1 MLTLKNIVKTY
12 AAGGNTVSALCGVSM
27 DFRKNEFVSI
37 LGPSGCGK
45 TTLLN
50 IIGGLVRYD
59 SGDLIIGEKS
69 TKDFKD
75 SDWDTYR
82 NHSIG
87 FVFQSYNLIPHQS
100 VLANVEL
107 ALTLSGVS
115 KKERRQKA
123 TKALE
128 RVGLADQLHKK
139 PSQMSGG
146 QMQRVAIARALV
158 NEPDILLADE
168 PTGALDTA
176 TSVQIMDILKEIAK
190 DKLVIMVTH
199 NPELAERYS
208 TRIIRMLD
216 GKVTSDS
223 SPYDSSAEEMTKE
236 AAKSKKQ
243 KKLRHPSMSFFT
255 ALSLSFKNLLTKKG
269 RTFMTAFAGS
279 IGIIGIA
286 LILSLSNGIQNY
298 IDRVQEDTLSTYP
311 ISLQAS
317 EVDMSGLLTTL
328 SNTGSNNKHELDA
341 VYSSSALYEMMNAML
356 SADMRENNLT
366 DFKLWLEENKEELD
380 DLVGAIEYSYA
391 VGIESFAKNE
401 TGDYFS
407 TDITKLF
414 EGMYDSAGFGG
425 TSTML
430 TSSSFSV
437 WDELLPAKD
446 GEGINDLI
454 YTQYDVIYGKMP
466 ERFDEIVLIVN
477 KNNEVTDLTLYS
489 LGLKSEEDMK
499 KIMSA
504 AVLGEPIEAVSER
517 YPYEDLC
524 NHRIKLILPTDYF
537 KKNASTGLFEDI
549 RDDQKMLNLV
559 VSGGIDLKIVGIIR
573 PSDDATS
580 AALSGS
586 IGYTKALTEY
596 IINGISESEVIK
608 AQKAPENENFDV
620 LSGLPF
626 VLTNELDLPEEEKP
640 AAFLEYIKN
649 ADNTTKATLYE
660 AIIATPPTEYLKNI
674 VDGYM
679 AAYPTREA
687 QEALIAQNFAGVDSE
702 LLDSYLSAMSDEELE
717 TALRSTFESMITTE
731 YTEKMQQQ
739 IKDICETP
747 SQDELAALSAQVMS
761 MLPDKMTQIGFIGN
775 IYAERTAL
783 PLETVAMYLMSLD
796 EAEFGA
802 ILDEL
807 VAEQAIEMYRQYILP
822 TITEEQKNEKLA
834 AALEAYC
841 ASLDTAALVAL
852 YNDYMPSTVSSST
865 LEENLT
871 LFGDADLAS
880 PSAINIYPVD
890 FHSKELIADKIAAYN
905 DTVADE
911 DKITYTDYVAIMMS
925 SISIIID
932 VISYVLIAFVAIS
945 LVVSSIMIGII
956 TYISVLERTKEIGIL
971 RAIGASK
978 RDISRVFNAETF
990 IVGLSAGII
999 GIGTTLLLCFP
1010 INAIIRHLSGIEN
1023 IGAELPWV
1031 AGFVLVLISILL
1043 TTVAGLIPS
1052 RVAAKKD
1059 PVVALRT
1066 E

>member
-12 AAGGNTVSALCGVSM
+12 AAGGNTVSALSGVSM

-50 IIGGLVRYD
+50 IIGGLDRYD
-59 SGDLIIGEKS
+59 SGDLIIGGRS
-69 TKDFKD
+69 TKDFRD
-75 SDWDTYR
+75 ADWDTYR

-115 KKERRQKA
+115 KKERRRRA

-128 RVGLADQLHKK
+128 RVGLGDQLRKK

-158 NEPDILLADE
+158 NEPEILLADE

-190 DKLVIMVTH
+190 DRLVIMVTH
-199 NPELAERYS
+199 NPELAEKYS

-223 SPYDSSAEEMTKE
+223 APYDSAENEKAVETTPK
-236 AAKSKKQ
+236 KKQ
-243 KKLRHPSMSFFT
+243 KRLRHPSMSFFT

-328 SNTGSNNKHELDA
+328 SNTGSETKHELDA

-366 DFKLWLEENKEELD
+366 AFKVWLEENKEELD

-391 VGIESFAKNE
+391 VDIEAYAKNE
-401 TGDYFS
+401 AGDYFS

-414 EGMYDSAGFGG
+414 EDMYASAGFSG
-425 TSTML
+425 TSSMM

-437 WDELLPAKD
+437 WDEILPAKD

-454 YTQYDVIYGKMP
+454 DTQYDVIYGRMP

-489 LGLKSEEDMK
+489 LGLKSEEDMT

-504 AVLGEPIEAVSER
+504 AVLGEQIEVVSER
-517 YPYEDLC
+517 YPYEELC

-549 RDDQKMLNLV
+549 RDDQKMLNIV
-559 VSGGIDLKIVGIIR
+559 VSGGVDLKIVGIIR
-573 PSDDATS
+573 LSDDATS

-596 IINGISESEVIK
+596 IIGGIAESEVMK
-608 AQKAPENENFDV
+608 AQKAPENENYDV

-626 VLTNELDLPEEEKP
+626 VLTSELDLPREEKP
-640 AAFLEYIKN
+640 AAFLEYVKN
-649 ADNTTKATLYE
+649 ADSATKAALYE
-660 AIIATPPTEYLKNI
+660 AIVTTPPTDYLKNI
-674 VDGYM
+674 VDEYM

-702 LLDSYLSAMSDEELE
+702 LLNSYLSSMTDEELE
-717 TALRSTFESMITTE
+717 AALRTTFESMVETE
-731 YTEKMQQQ
+731 YTEKIQQQ
-739 IKDICETP
+739 ITDICEAP
-747 SQDELAALSAQVMS
+747 SEEELAALSAQVMS
-761 MLPDKMTQIGFIGN
+761 MLPDKMTQIGFISN
-775 IYAERTAL
+775 IYAERTAM
-783 PLETVAMYLMSLD
+783 PMETVAAYLMSLD
-796 EAEFGA
+796 EKAFSA
-802 ILDEL
+802 ILQEL
-807 VAEQAIEMYRQYILP
+807 VAEQANDAYRQYILP
-822 TITEEQKNEKLA
+822 TITNEQKSEKLA

-841 ASLDTAALVAL
+841 QTLDTEALIAL
-852 YNDYMPSTVSSST
+852 YDGYMPSTVSSST
-865 LEENLT
+865 LEENLA

-880 PSAINIYPVD
+880 PSAINIYPID
-890 FHSKELIADKIAAYN
+890 FNAKEVIADKIAAYN
-905 DTVADE
+905 ETVADE
-911 DKITYTDYVAIMMS
+911 DKITYTDYMAIMMS

-990 IVGLSAGII
+990 IVGLAAGAI
-999 GIGTTLLLCFP
+999 GIGATLLLCFP

-1031 AGFVLVLISILL
+1031 AGVVLVLISILL

-1059 PVVALRT
+1059 PVVALRS

>member
-12 AAGGNTVSALCGVSM
+12 AAGGNTVTALCGVSM

-50 IIGGLVRYD
+50 IIGGLDRYD
-59 SGDLIIGEKS
+59 SGDLVIGGKS
-69 TKDFKD
+69 TKDFRD
-75 SDWDTYR
+75 GDWDTYR

-115 KKERRQKA
+115 RAERRERAKR
-123 TKALE
+123 ALE
-128 RVGLADQLHKK
+128 RVGLGDQLRKK
-139 PSQMSGG
+139 PGQMSGG

-158 NEPDILLADE
+158 NEPEILLADE

-176 TSVQIMDILKEIAK
+176 TSIQIMDILKEIAR
-190 DKLVIMVTH
+190 DRLVIMVTH
-199 NPELAERYS
+199 NPDLAEAYS

-216 GKVTSDS
+216 GKIQGDS
-223 SPYDSSAEEMTKE
+223 NPYNSETKE
-236 AAKSKKQ
+236 TAEPPKTEKKQ
-243 KKLRHPSMSFFT
+243 KKPRRPSMSFFT

-317 EVDMSGLLTTL
+317 EVDMSGLLTSL
-328 SNTGSNNKHELDA
+328 SNAGSNNPHELDA

-356 SADMRENNLT
+356 SADTRENNLT
-366 DFKLWLEENKEELD
+366 AFKVWLEDNKQELD
-380 DLVGAIEYSYA
+380 ELVSAIEYSYG
-391 VGIESFAKNE
+391 VSIETYAKNE
-401 TGDYFS
+401 SGDYFS
-407 TDITKLF
+407 TDVMSLF
-414 EGMYDSAGFGG
+414 DEMYASAGFSGMP
-425 TSTML
+425 TAMSSMSL
-430 TSSSFSV
+430 TV

-446 GEGINDLI
+446 GEGIHELI
-454 YTQYDVIYGKMP
+454 DTQYDLIYGKMP

-477 KNNEVTDLTLYS
+477 KNNEVTDLTLFS
-489 LGLKSEEDMK
+489 LGLKSEEDMS
-499 KIMSA
+499 KIMTA
-504 AVLGEPIEAVSER
+504 AVLGAPIEATSER
-517 YPYEDLC
+517 FSYEDLC
-524 NHRIKLILPTDYF
+524 SRRLKLVLPTDHYR
-537 KKNASTGLFEDI
+537 KNAETGLFEDI
-549 RDDQKMLNLV
+549 RDDQKMLNVV
-559 VSGGIDLKIVGIIR
+559 VSGGIDLKIVGILR

-580 AALSGS
+580 ATLSGS

-596 IINGISESEVIK
+596 IIDGIARSEVIT

-626 VLTNELDLPEEEKP
+626 VLTNELELPEEEKP
-640 AAFLEYIKN
+640 AAFLEYVKN
-649 ADNTTKATLYE
+649 ADNATKSALYE
-660 AIIATPPTEYLKNI
+660 AILSAPPTDYLKAT
-674 VDGYM
+674 VDAYM
-679 AAYPTREA
+679 AQFPTREA
-687 QEALIAQNFAGVDSE
+687 QEALVAENFAGVDPT
-702 LLDSYLSAMSDEELE
+702 LLESYLSAMSDEELE
-717 TALRSTFESMITTE
+717 AALRSSIESMVEAE
-731 YTEKMQQQ
+731 YTEK
-739 IKDICETP
+739 IKSELATIVETP
-747 SQDELAALSAQVMS
+747 SEDELAALKGQVMAA
-761 MLPDKMTQIGFIGN
+761 LPDKMTQIGFICQA
-775 IYAERTAL
+775 YSERTAL
-783 PLETVAMYLMSLD
+783 PAETVAAYLMSLG
-796 EAEFGA
+796 EEEFGQ
-802 ILDEL
+802 ILSEL
-807 VAEQAIEMYRQYILP
+807 VTEQALDSYRRYILP
-822 TITEEQKNEKLA
+822 TITEEQRNEKLA
-834 AALEAYC
+834 VALEGYC
-841 ASLDTAALVAL
+841 ASLDSAALSAL
-852 YNDYMPSTVSSST
+852 YDGYMPSTVSSST
-865 LEENLT
+865 LADNLS

-880 PSAINIYPVD
+880 PTTINIYPID
-890 FHSKELIADKIAAYN
+890 FHSKELLADKIAAYN
-905 DTVADE
+905 AAVSEE
-911 DKITYTDYVAIMMS
+911 DAITYTDYVGLMMS

-978 RDISRVFNAETF
+978 RDVSRVFNAETF
-990 IVGLSAGII
+990 IVGLTAGII
-999 GIGTTLLLCFP
+999 GIGLTLLLCFP
-1010 INAIIRHLSGIEN
+1010 INAIIRHLSGIGS
-1023 IGAELPWV
+1023 IGAELP
-1031 AGFVLVLISILL
+1031 AIGGIVLVLISILL

-1059 PVVALRT
+1059 PVVSLRS

>member
-12 AAGGNTVSALCGVSM
+12 AAGGNTVSALSGVSM

-50 IIGGLVRYD
+50 IIGGLDRYD
-59 SGDLIIGEKS
+59 SGDLIIGGRS
-69 TKDFKD
+69 TKDFRD
-75 SDWDTYR
+75 ADWDTYR

-115 KKERRQKA
+115 KKERRRRA

-128 RVGLADQLHKK
+128 RVGLGDQLRKK

-158 NEPDILLADE
+158 NEPEILLADE

-190 DKLVIMVTH
+190 DRLVIMVTH
-199 NPELAERYS
+199 NPELAEKYS

-223 SPYDSSAEEMTKE
+223 APYDSAENEKAVETTPK
-236 AAKSKKQ
+236 KKQ
-243 KKLRHPSMSFFT
+243 KRLRHPSMSFFT

-328 SNTGSNNKHELDA
+328 SNTGSETKHELDA

-366 DFKLWLEENKEELD
+366 AFKVWLEENKEELD

-391 VGIESFAKNE
+391 VGIESYAKNE
-401 TGDYFS
+401 AGDYFS

-414 EGMYDSAGFGG
+414 EDMYGSAGFSGAPSMM
-425 TSTML
+425 TA
-430 TSSSFSV
+430 SSFSV

-446 GEGINDLI
+446 GEGINELI
-454 YTQYDVIYGKMP
+454 DTQYDVIYGRMP

-489 LGLKSEEDMK
+489 LGLKSEEDMT

-504 AVLGEPIEAVSER
+504 AVLGEQIEAVSER
-517 YPYEDLC
+517 YPYEELC

-549 RDDQKMLNLV
+549 RDDQKMLNIV

-580 AALSGS
+580 ATLTGS

-596 IINGISESEVIK
+596 IIDGIAKSEVIK
-608 AQKAPENENFDV
+608 AQKAPENENYDI

-626 VLTNELDLPEEEKP
+626 VLTSELDLPREEKP
-640 AAFLEYIKN
+640 AAFLAYVKN
-649 ADNTTKATLYE
+649 ADSATKAALYE
-660 AIIATPPTEYLKNI
+660 AIVTTPPTDYLKNI
-674 VDGYM
+674 VDEYM

-702 LLDSYLSAMSDEELE
+702 LLNSYLSSMTDEELE
-717 TALRSTFESMITTE
+717 AALRTTFESMVETE
-731 YTEKMQQQ
+731 YTEKIQQQ
-739 IKDICETP
+739 ITDICEAP
-747 SQDELAALSAQVMS
+747 SEEELSALSAQVMS
-761 MLPDKMTQIGFIGN
+761 MLPDKMTQIGFISN
-775 IYAERTAL
+775 IYAERTAM
-783 PLETVAMYLMSLD
+783 PMETVAAYLMSLD
-796 EAEFGA
+796 EKAFSA
-802 ILDEL
+802 ILQEL
-807 VAEQAIEMYRQYILP
+807 VAEQANDAYRQYILP
-822 TITEEQKNEKLA
+822 TITSEQKSEKLA
-834 AALEAYC
+834 VALEAYC
-841 ASLDTAALVAL
+841 QTLDTEALIAL
-852 YNDYMPSTVSSST
+852 YDGYMPSTVSSST
-865 LEENLT
+865 LEENLA
-871 LFGDADLAS
+871 LFGHADLAS
-880 PSAINIYPVD
+880 PSAINIYPID
-890 FHSKELIADKIAAYN
+890 FNAKEVIADQIAAYN
-905 DTVADE
+905 ETVADE
-911 DKITYTDYVAIMMS
+911 DKITYTDYMAIMMS

-990 IVGLSAGII
+990 IVGLAAGGI
-999 GIGTTLLLCFP
+999 GIGATLLLCLP

-1031 AGFVLVLISILL
+1031 AGVVLVLISILL

-1059 PVVALRT
+1059 PVVALRS